1 MRCHCLTNSKYLI
14 CSLRNLFVV
23 KTWLLYNWLV
33 SYFFQVGVFQYR
45 IYFEL
50 FLPVGCIRYTQ
61 NKKKLVVLL
70 PFLEVFIVKKY
81 TMKLTTLVSETPR
94 KRIKLLISEQQLK
107 TLASN
112 IIREQEE
119 GAIKK
124 TYLIKQ
130 NTNGKKK

>member
-1 MRCHCLTNSKYLI
+1 M
-14 CSLRNLFVV
+14 
-23 KTWLLYNWLV
+23 
-33 SYFFQVGVFQYR
+33 
-45 IYFEL
+45 
-50 FLPVGCIRYTQ
+50 
-61 NKKKLVVLL
+61 
-70 PFLEVFIVKKY
+70 EVFIVKKY

-119 GAIKK
+119 GIIRK
-124 TYLIKQ
+124 TYLVKQ

>member
-1 MRCHCLTNSKYLI
+1 M
-14 CSLRNLFVV
+14 
-23 KTWLLYNWLV
+23 
-33 SYFFQVGVFQYR
+33 
-45 IYFEL
+45 
-50 FLPVGCIRYTQ
+50 
-61 NKKKLVVLL
+61 
-70 PFLEVFIVKKY
+70 EVFIVKKY

>member
-1 MRCHCLTNSKYLI
+1 
-14 CSLRNLFVV
+14 
-23 KTWLLYNWLV
+23 
-33 SYFFQVGVFQYR
+33 
-45 IYFEL
+45 
-50 FLPVGCIRYTQ
+50 
-61 NKKKLVVLL
+61 
-70 PFLEVFIVKKY
+70 
-81 TMKLTTLVSETPR
+81 MKLTTLVSETPR

-119 GAIKK
+119 GTIKK